1 MTTKEIID
9 TLNKKFGIVK
19 DEAWFTSLSKTAHSK
34 NITIAEWNAII
45 YQVAAAVGSV
55 DALREAL
62 TDIVEYDELT
72 LKNVLAHIAANST
85 QISTNASNIAATKI
99 SLTQVTNDVNTGF
112 DETRRTFDEL
122 RTDFDKDFETV
133 SRTLEGYEKFTEARF
148 EQVEDTVDG
157 KLKNLTKA
165 VSDTVS
171 KLDENTASIKE
182 LPRTIEFSMGTD
194 FKLTVILKNEAGTQ
208 VDTATVDLPIE
219 SSVTDMSF
227 DDDADEIVFTLRNG
241 ASTRVPI
248 TGVLRGIVTDLES
261 TEDNKVLAA
270 SVGPIIIRKINEA
283 VADKI
288 TATQLSDTLTEAL
301 KDYAKTDDVRDN
313 ITQTQLDTQLSNTLK
328 DYVKNDAI
336 KDFTTDT
343 DVDTKIENALDN
355 YRPQCEVTGT
365 EFAKLEERVAKA
377 EKNKV
382 DKHTTPNTVYAIDS
396 TGESQDIPYG
406 DGANAIAQR
415 TATGGLSIPDNAIV
429 NPTDAVNRDYVDNK
443 ALVGKDGKSAYQL
456 ALDEGF
462 EGSLSEWL
470 ASLVGTQGPKGNDG
484 KDGKPFTI
492 AKIYPSIDEM
502 NADYSNPDVEQG
514 SFVTIDTG
522 NIADE
527 DNAKLFIKGA
537 TGFVYLTDLS
547 GAAGMQGPEGKSAYE
562 VAKANGFEGTVT
574 QWLAS
579 LHGKDGSPG
588 APGANGD
595 TPYIQNGYWYIDGV
609 NLNVRAQGENGANG
623 ERGVGILK
631 VTSAPSSY
639 TTAIGGKNPIKRMSI
654 STIKT
659 QSGVSSVLVGDQI
672 SHSYYLYHIYHLDD
686 AYAYMDEYTSIR
698 GGTGANGISPH
709 IGENGNWWIGDTDT
723 LVPAE
728 GADGT
733 NGVGIE
739 TIKRTSTSETVDV
752 YTITLTNG
760 NTHTFEVPHGK
771 DGTNG
776 KTPVYGIDFFTPE
789 DKANIVTAVL
799 EAIGTPLFG
808 LVDENNNVV
817 LSGKLAD
824 GSYSIKYEMEN
835 GSTVNIGNLVLD
847 TAVYYS
853 VTKTLT
859 HCTIS
864 NSATKVVEGS
874 SYYATITADSGYT
887 LKTVTVTMG
896 GANVSVSNGVINIA
910 SVTGNIVITAVAEV
924 AGPAYTNQIP
934 ISTDTDNSVFN
945 GTGYMEKRRLSS
957 SYNVSTLT
965 NASASNPA
973 FVTGF
978 IPAKAGDIIRLEN
991 CYVDSNYVKD
1001 TAIYGADTAS
1011 FNIGIFNSS
1020 KTKVGSQANQWP
1032 RMSAAGSGDYDT
1044 SVYFD
1049 SFVTDS
1055 NGYTTQ
1061 FKVKTDL
1068 GIDISYIRLC
1078 LAVEAGFTVAD
1089 AIVTVNQEID

>member
-45 YQVAAAVGSV
+45 YQVAAAVGSA

-72 LKNVLAHIAANST
+72 LKNVLANIAANSA
-85 QISTNASNIAATKI
+85 QISTNTSNIAAASA
-99 SLTQVTNDVNTGF
+99 SLAQVTDDVNTGF

-133 SRTLEGYEKFTEARF
+133 SQAMEDYEKFTEARF
-148 EQVEDTVDG
+148 EHVEDTVDG
-157 KLKNLTKA
+157 KLKDLTKE
-165 VSDTVS
+165 VSDAVS
-171 KLDENTASIKE
+171 KLDESTASIKT
-182 LPRTIEFSMGTD
+182 LPRTIEFSVDTD
-194 FKLTVILKNEAGTQ
+194 FKLTVILKDEAGTQ

-219 SSVTDMSF
+219 SSVVGMTF
-227 DDDADEIVFTLRNG
+227 DDTTDEIVFTLRNG
-241 ASTRVPI
+241 ITTRVPI
-248 TGVLRGIVTDLES
+248 SGVLRGVVTDLES

-270 SVGPIIIRKINEA
+270 SVGPLIVRKINEA

-288 TATQLSDTLTEAL
+288 TATQLSDTLIKAL
-301 KDYAKTDDVRDN
+301 KDYAKIDDVKDN

-328 DYVKNDAI
+328 DYAKTDDIKN
-336 KDFTTDT
+336 FVTDT

-355 YRPQCEVTGT
+355 YKPQCEVTGA

-382 DKHTTPNTVYAIDS
+382 DKRTTPNTVYAIDS
-396 TGESQDIPYG
+396 TGETQDIPYG

-415 TATGGLSIPDNAIV
+415 TATGGLSVPDNAIV
-429 NPTDAVNRDYVDNK
+429 NPTDAVNKDYVDNK
-443 ALVGKDGKSAYQL
+443 VLIGKDGKSAYQL

-470 ASLVGTQGPKGNDG
+470 ASLVGKQGPKGNDG

-492 AKIYPSIDEM
+492 AKIYTSVDEM
-502 NADYSNPDVEQG
+502 NADYSNTDVDQG

-522 NIADE
+522 NIDDE

-547 GAAGMQGPEGKSAYE
+547 GATGIQGPEGKSAYE

-579 LHGKDGSPG
+579 LHGKDGAPG
-588 APGANGD
+588 EPGANGD
-595 TPYIQNGYWYIDGV
+595 TPYIQDGYWYIDGV

-672 SHSYYLYHIYHLDD
+672 SYSYYLYHIYHLADG
-686 AYAYMDEYTSIR
+686 YAYMDEYTSIR
-698 GGTGANGISPH
+698 GSAGAKGITPH
-709 IGENGNWWIGDTDT
+709 IGENGNWWIDDTDT
-723 LVPAE
+723 LVPAK

-733 NGVGIE
+733 NGVGIK

-752 YTITLTNG
+752 YTIILTNG
-760 NTHTFEVPHGK
+760 NTHTFEVPHGRN
-771 DGTNG
+771 GTNG
-776 KTPVYGIDFFTPE
+776 KTPVYGVDFFTPE
-789 DKANIVTAVL
+789 EKANIVTEVL

-824 GSYSIKYEMEN
+824 GTYSIKYDMEN

-847 TAVYYS
+847 TRKYYS
-853 VTKTLT
+853 VTKTLSY
-859 HCTIS
+859 CSIS
-864 NSATKVVEGS
+864 NSATKVVEGKP
-874 SYYATITADSGYT
+874 YTATITANDGYE

-896 GANVSVSNGVINIA
+896 GSPVSVTNGIINIA
-910 SVTGNIVITAVAEV
+910 SVTGAIVITAVAEETTV
-924 AGPAYTNQIP
+924 EIRNEIPLSINTDGTPFGTNGIVYGKRWNSSGALGNGKAN
-934 ISTDTDNSVFN
+934 ST
-945 GTGYMEKRRLSS
+945 GLI
-957 SYNVSTLT
+957 
-965 NASASNPA
+965 AC
-973 FVTGF
+973 
-978 IPAKAGDIIRLEN
+978 KAGDIVCLEKCGLYQSEATYAHRVTFWN
-991 CYVDSNYVKD
+991 
-1001 TAIYGADTAS
+1001 T
-1011 FNIGIFNSS
+1011 S
-1020 KTKVGSQANQWP
+1020 KTYLYYVQPWYLDAESENYMTDVQFEN
-1032 RMSAAGSGDYDT
+1032 
-1044 SVYFD
+1044 
-1049 SFVTDS
+1049 SFVK
-1055 NGYTTQ
+1055 Q
-1061 FKVKTDL
+1061 FKVNQDGFFAVSGMNKDGATALGLTDYL
-1068 GIDISYIRLC
+1068 
-1078 LAVEAGFTVAD
+1078 D
-1089 AIVTVNQEID
+1089 ANSKITITKPTS